1 LKDFWQKKGWKVM
14 GNDPKK
20 NAENNAE
27 NGGAN
32 MSADSSSDANQ
43 PDVEY
48 PTADAEVGKLAKD
61 LEDLRQTLLR
71 RQADFDNYRKRV
83 EKERSED
90 SRRSTARVIEALIP
104 VVDSFDQALASHREP
119 EYANY
124 RKGFEL
130 IHKQLIDN
138 IAKLGAER
146 VDPLGMTFD
155 PHLHQAMDR
164 TETTDKDEGTI
175 LQVFQPGY
183 LFHGRV
189 LRPAMVRVAV
199 HPTAASKTAN

>member
-1 LKDFWQKKGWKVM
+1 MSGK
-14 GNDPKK
+14 DPKK
-20 NAENNAE
+20 DAENNPE
-27 NGGAN
+27 NGAVNAAN
-32 MSADSSSDANQ
+32 EQPDVYALDADDPSADS
-43 PDVEY
+43 EI
-48 PTADAEVGKLAKD
+48 GKLAKD

-83 EKERSED
+83 DKERSED
-90 SRRSTARVIEALIP
+90 SRRSTARVIEGLIP
-104 VVDSFDQALASHREP
+104 VVDSFDQALASHNEP

-146 VDPLGMTFD
+146 VEPLGKMFD

-164 TETTDKDEGTI
+164 TETTEHEDGTI

-183 LFHGRV
+183 AFHGRV

-199 HPTAASKTAN
+199 HPAAASKSAN

>member
-1 LKDFWQKKGWKVM
+1 LKDFWQKKGWNVM
-14 GNDPKK
+14 GNDSKK
-20 NAENNAE
+20 NTENNAE